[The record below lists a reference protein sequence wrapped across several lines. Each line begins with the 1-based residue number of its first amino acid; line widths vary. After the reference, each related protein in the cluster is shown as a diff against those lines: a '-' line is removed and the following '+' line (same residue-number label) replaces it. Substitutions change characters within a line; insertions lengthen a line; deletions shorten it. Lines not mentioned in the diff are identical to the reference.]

1 MTRRTVLRLGYKAT
15 QLGSP
20 CKIQRP
26 LVVAAIFVVAALI
39 FVNAVYVAAEFAA
52 VSARRS
58 RIRQLAEE
66 KNRLACWLMP
76 VLDHPIL
83 LERYIAA
90 CQIGITV
97 SGLVLGAYAQATIA
111 RALTPWVAWAGLQEG
126 TAAKVS
132 VGLVLLLL
140 TVAQVIFSELVPRS
154 LALRYPTPAALYAVV
169 PMAPSMWLY
178 RPFIT
183 WLNATGLLLRRL
195 IGAPPKAHRHIHSP
209 EEIELL
215 IAESRDGGLLEPDE
229 HRRLRRALRLN
240 LRQAKQLMVPRPEI
254 SAIDI
259 NTPLNDVIRLVAQS
273 PYSRLPVYRDSID
286 NIVGMLH
293 TKDLVRWLVSGQ
305 SGGTLDAIIRPIASV
320 HESVTADRV
329 LRHLR
334 ERRTHQALVVDEFG
348 GTSGLI
354 TLEDVLS
361 ELLGDIGDE
370 FKAGEPVAETLA
382 DGRVRLPGQ
391 MAADDA
397 ATYLNTK
404 WDTDATT
411 LNGLIMEALGHLPI
425 PHERVVIGDFEFEV
439 EDVRR
444 RALVS
449 ALARRVRT
457 ADADEEEQA

>member
-1 MTRRTVLRLGYKAT
+1 M
-15 QLGSP
+15 
-20 CKIQRP
+20 
-26 LVVAAIFVVAALI
+26 VVAAILVVAALI
-39 FVNAVYVAAEFAA
+39 LVNAVYVAAEFAA

-66 KNRLACWLMP
+66 GNRLAGWLIP
-76 VLDHPIL
+76 VLEQPAALD
-83 LERYIAA
+83 RYIAA

-97 SGLVLGAYAQATIA
+97 SGLVLGAYAEASIA
-111 RALTPWVAWAGLQEG
+111 GSLAPLLVRAGLQPG
-126 TAAKVS
+126 TAGTTS
-132 VGLVLLLL
+132 IGIVLILL
-140 TVAQVIFSELVPRS
+140 TIAQVIFAELVPKA
-154 LALRYPTPAALYAVV
+154 LALQYPTQSALYAVV

-178 RPFIT
+178 RPVIT
-183 WLNATGLLLRRL
+183 WLNGTGLVLRRL
-195 IGAPPKAHRHIHSP
+195 LGAPPKAHRHIHSP

-259 NTPLNDVIRLVAQS
+259 NTPLQEVMRLVAQS

-293 TKDLVRWLVSGQ
+293 TKDLVRWLVSDQARVALEGV
-305 SGGTLDAIIRPIASV
+305 IRPIATV
-320 HESVTADRV
+320 HESVTVDRV

-354 TLEDVLS
+354 TLEDVLA
-361 ELLGDIGDE
+361 ELLGDVGDE
-370 FKAGEPVAETLA
+370 FKAGEPVAETLP

-391 MAADDA
+391 MPVEDA
-397 ATYLNTK
+397 ATFLGTK
-404 WDTDATT
+404 WDTDAATV
-411 LNGLIMEALGHLPI
+411 NGFVTEALGHLPT
-425 PHERVVIGDFEFEV
+425 PRERVVIGDFEFEV
-439 EDVRR
+439 EDVQR
-444 RALVS
+444 RALVTTV
-449 ALARRVRT
+449 ARRVK
-457 ADADEEEQA
+457 EEAAEEGEE

>member
-1 MTRRTVLRLGYKAT
+1 MVL
-15 QLGSP
+15 
-20 CKIQRP
+20 
-26 LVVAAIFVVAALI
+26 AAVLVVAALI
-39 FVNAVYVAAEFAA
+39 LVNAVYVAAEFAA

-58 RIRQLAEE
+58 RIKQLAEE
-66 KNRLACWLMP
+66 GNPLASWL
-76 VLDHPIL
+76 VPIL
-83 LERYIAA
+83 EKPESLDRYIAA

-111 RALTPWVAWAGLQEG
+111 GALAPWVAAAGLQES
-126 TAAKVS
+126 TAQSVS
-132 VGLVLLLL
+132 IGLVLLLL
-140 TVAQVIFSELVPRS
+140 TVAQVIFAELVPRS
-154 LALRYPTPAALYAVV
+154 LALQYPTHAALYAVV
-169 PMAPSMWLY
+169 PMAPSLWIY
-178 RPFIT
+178 RPLIT
-183 WLNATGLLLRRL
+183 WLNGTSLVLRRL
-195 IGAPPKAHRHIHSP
+195 IGAPPKTHRHIHSP

-240 LRQAKQLMVPRPEI
+240 MRQAKQLMVPRPEI

-259 NTPLNDVIRLVAQS
+259 ATPLDDVIRLVAQS
-273 PYSRLPVYRDSID
+273 PYSRLPVYRESID

-293 TKDLVRWLVSGQ
+293 TKDLVRWLVSGVA
-305 SGGTLDAIIRPIASV
+305 SDTLENVIRPITSV
-320 HESVTADRV
+320 HESVAVDRV

-361 ELLGDIGDE
+361 ELLGDVGDE
-370 FKAGEPVAETLA
+370 FKAGEPVAETLP

-391 MAADDA
+391 MPVEDA
-397 ATYLNTK
+397 ATFLGTE
-404 WDTDATT
+404 WETEAATV
-411 LNGLIMEALGHLPI
+411 NGFITQALGHLPT
-425 PHERVVIGDFEFEV
+425 PGERVAHGEFEFEV

-449 ALARRVRT
+449 VLARRIR
-457 ADADEEEQA
+457 AAGREEEGS